1 MSRKL
6 VTLVYER
13 RCGSMLRKAVLAC
26 MADRANDNGAGVWMG
41 KGRIANE
48 IEASRKSVITCIQ
61 GLVADGILIDHGKK
75 HRSTYEYEINVRALM
90 ALPRSYLGGVQNY
103 TPPPQVGV
111 QNYTLGVKPLH
122 TGCEA
127 TSHEPLINQELSY
140 SEQRQ
145 IRAAEAEALSAMKAQ
160 GLASQIARDI
170 IEGLRDLHKRGKVSL
185 RDIDSFKEA
194 VQGVNGETLILQASY
209 EPPGPVAEYL
219 AVHLEKLKGD
229 EVDPN

>member
-41 KGRIANE
+41 KGRIADE

-90 ALPRSYLGGVQNY
+90 ALPRSYLRGVQNY

-145 IRAAEAEALSAMKAQ
+145 IRAAEAEALSAMRAQ
-160 GLASQIARDI
+160 GLASPIAREI
-170 IEGLRDLHKRGKVSL
+170 IDGLRDQHKRGKVSL
-185 RDIDSFKEA
+185 RDIDRFKEA
-194 VQGVNGETLILQASY
+194 VQGVQDGNLILQASY
-209 EPPGPVAEYL
+209 EPPAPVADLLYR
-219 AVHLEKLKGD
+219 HLEKLTGD
-229 EVDPN
+229 DSDEN